1 MLRTLNALM
10 LGLLLS
16 VWGSG
21 AHAGPSIRIA
31 ELNWA
36 GSTAS
41 AYVMKAVMEEYL
53 DAEVEIV
60 GGDEIALFEAMA
72 KGDGA
77 IDVFSDFWSIYLPAQ
92 WERYVKPGVVRV
104 NARPYLGTEGLFV
117 PAYVQEELGL
127 TRIEQLADPEMSKH
141 FDTDGDGKGE
151 MWTGAPGWQSVDEW
165 AVKAKSM
172 GWAEHWTATTVET
185 WVMESLLDAAYKRGR
200 PFLFYSYQ
208 PEWIHAAYDLR
219 RIEEPP
225 FDGFANESFKDDPR
239 YNPEGCYNF
248 VQASEDADWLEKSH
262 ITCGKAPTDVYV
274 AYAANLDERAP
285 AVARFLD
292 QVAFSLPAMSDW
304 IRRLSNE
311 KEDPAEVARGWI
323 EAHRTVIEGEWLKD
337 VPHQGSAP

>member
-1 MLRTLNALM
+1 MLRTLKVLM
-10 LGLLLS
+10 PSLLLS
-16 VWGSG
+16 VWGAG
-21 AHAGPSIRIA
+21 ALAGGPSIRIA

-41 AYVMKAVMEEYL
+41 AHVMKAVMEEYL

-92 WERYVKPGVVRV
+92 WERYVKPGIVKV
-104 NARPYLGTEGLFV
+104 NAHPYLGTEGLFV

-172 GWAEHWTATTVET
+172 GWAEHWTPTTVET
-185 WVMESLLDAAYKRGR
+185 WVMESLLDAAYQRGR

-239 YNPEGCYNF
+239 YDPEGCYNF
-248 VQASEDADWLEKSH
+248 VQASEDPDWLEKSH

-274 AYAANLDERAP
+274 AYAANLVERAP

-311 KEDPAEVARGWI
+311 KEDPDDVARGWI
-323 EAHRTVIEGEWLKD
+323 EANRATIENEWLKD
-337 VPHQGSAP
+337 LPR